1 MQRTNFDRIKILVQ
15 VIADVI
21 KEQRK
26 SLLKSQRLFAD
37 EFEMQK
43 SLLSRLE
50 NANNEPKI
58 GSLWMI
64 SEAFGLKPSEFFKL
78 VEQKLPKDFKILD

>member
-64 SEAFGLKPSEFFKL
+64 SEAFGLKPSDFFKL

>member
-1 MQRTNFDRIKILVQ
+1 MQRTNCDRVKILVQ
-15 VIADVI
+15 AIADVI

-26 SLLKSQRLFAD
+26 SLSKSQRLFAD
-37 EFEMQK
+37 EIENQK